1 MPVIRRGEAGDLE
14 QVAAIQAAC
23 PEAADWDVA
32 DYLKHEFLVAVE
44 GPGVA
49 GPATVIAG
57 FLVSRTVA
65 PDEREI
71 LNLAVAPEFRR
82 RRVARGLLEN
92 LLKDFHGAVYLEV
105 RESNSVAIKFY
116 NSMQFKELSHR
127 KNYYAEPL
135 NTAIVMKFHS
145 C

>member
-32 DYLKHEFLVAVE
+32 DYLQHEFLVAVE
-44 GPGVA
+44 GS
-49 GPATVIAG
+49 GPATIIAG
-57 FLVSRTVA
+57 FLVARTVA
-65 PDEREI
+65 QDEREI

-82 RRVARGLLEN
+82 KHIARGLLEN
-92 LLKDFHGAVYLEV
+92 FLKDYPGAVYLEV

-116 NSMQFKELSHR
+116 NSMQFKE
-127 KNYYAEPL
+127 
-135 NTAIVMKFHS
+135 
-145 C
+145 

>member
-1 MPVIRRGEAGDLE
+1 MPTIRRGEAGDLE
-14 QVAAIQAAC
+14 RVAAIQTAC

-32 DYLKHEFLVAVE
+32 DYLKYEFLVAVE
-44 GPGVA
+44 GPG
-49 GPATVIAG
+49 IAG

-82 RRVARGLLEN
+82 KQVARGLLEN
-92 LLKDFHGAVYLEV
+92 FLRDFHGAVYLEV
-105 RESNSVAIKFY
+105 RESNAVAIKFY
-116 NSMQFKELSHR
+116 NSMEFKEFSYR
-127 KNYYAEPL
+127 KKYYAEPL
-135 NTAIVMKFHS
+135 DTAIVMKFHS

>member
-1 MPVIRRGEAGDLE
+1 MPTIRRGEAGDLE
-14 QVAAIQAAC
+14 RVAAIQAAC

-32 DYLKHEFLVAVE
+32 DYLKHDFLVAVE
-44 GPGVA
+44 GPG
-49 GPATVIAG
+49 IAG

-65 PDEREI
+65 HDEREI

-82 RRVARGLLEN
+82 KQIARGLLQN
-92 LLKDFHGAVYLEV
+92 FLRDFHGAVYLEV
-105 RESNSVAIKFY
+105 RESNSVAIRFY

-127 KNYYAEPL
+127 KKYYDEPL
-135 NTAIVMKFHS
+135 EAAIVMKFHS

>member
-14 QVAAIQAAC
+14 RVAAIQAAC
-23 PEAADWDVA
+23 PEAAGWDVA

-44 GPGVA
+44 GP
-49 GPATVIAG
+49 VIAG

-65 PDEREI
+65 HDEREI

-82 RRVARGLLEN
+82 KQIARGLLEN
-92 LLKDFHGAVYLEV
+92 LLRDFHGAVYLEV
-105 RESNSVAIKFY
+105 RESNSAAIRFY
-116 NSMQFKELSHR
+116 NAMQFKEFSHR
-127 KNYYAEPL
+127 KKYYAEPL
-135 NTAIVMKFHS
+135 EAAIVMKFHS